1 MNFGVF
7 MFLSLHQKMQYGSFY
22 FAGLVK
28 MLIKYK
34 EIELVLSER
43 VGTINSNLSVEDI
56 STDFTA
62 PANGSIL
69 YLDVSI
75 DTNAA
80 GKDDFVINIPR
91 GMEIRPGTA
100 IAENYSGWD
109 SSSQM
114 QIPVSTDSHYLV
126 IRASFAKY
134 RYVSFNFV
142 CFLRHH
148 SD

>member
-91 GMEIRPGTA
+91 GMEIRPVKS

-109 SSSQM
+109 SYSQM

>member
-1 MNFGVF
+1 
-7 MFLSLHQKMQYGSFY
+7 
-22 FAGLVK
+22 

>member
-1 MNFGVF
+1 
-7 MFLSLHQKMQYGSFY
+7 
-22 FAGLVK
+22 

-62 PANGSIL
+62 PANVALSVFKCGSIL

>member
-1 MNFGVF
+1 
-7 MFLSLHQKMQYGSFY
+7 
-22 FAGLVK
+22 

-91 GMEIRPGTA
+91 GMELRPGTA